1 MNRYPMTR
9 KTIFLLCICA
19 VTLCSVAKAQNP
31 AIVQYINT
39 YKLLAIQEM
48 QRTGIPASIKLAQG
62 ILETQAGQSDLVL
75 RSNNHFGIKCKTA
88 WAGNKVYH
96 DDDERG
102 ECFRAYAS
110 ANDSYR
116 DHSDF
121 LKNSQRYA
129 FLFHINPEHYKEW
142 AKGLKKAGYATNPKY
157 WQQLVKY
164 IDDYDLNLYTLVALG
179 KKQMSDESA
188 YYAMADMPATAA
200 PAVVNT
206 VITAAAG
213 SPSGMNELVNVA
225 AAEPV
230 RAKYPEGEFKIND
243 TKVIVVFAG
252 TPLLSIAE
260 QRGMRYKHLL
270 DFNDIE
276 EGNDFIN
283 KDQLIFLQR
292 KRKQGNTATHLVLKG
307 ECLYDIAQQ
316 EGIRLTNLLEYN
328 RLEQGQEPMPGQM
341 VYLQKSAA
349 NDAFEAGKTII
360 VANSVAHVQP
370 QVQQGEEL
378 MVVAKPVVKHIV
390 QSKETLYSIARKYE
404 VAVTD
409 IRTWNRLDK
418 DNIRVGQEL
427 LIYKN

>member
-1 MNRYPMTR
+1 MKKLP
-9 KTIFLLCICA
+9 FLIIAFIVCQSGI
-19 VTLCSVAKAQNP
+19 AQNSQ
-31 AIVQYINT
+31 VVKDYINT
-39 YKLLAIQEM
+39 YREIAIEEM
-48 QRTGIPASIKLAQG
+48 LRTGVPASITLAQG
-62 ILETQAGQSDLVL
+62 IHETSAGQSVLVKK
-75 RSNNHFGIKCKTA
+75 SNNHFGIKCKSD
-88 WAGNKVYH
+88 WKGESVSH
-96 DDDERG
+96 DDDARG
-102 ECFRAYAS
+102 ECFRKYE
-110 ANDSYR
+110 DPFQSYR

-129 FLFHINPEHYKEW
+129 FLFNINPEHYKEW

-292 KRKQGNTATHLVLKG
+292 KRKQGNTGTGTA
-307 ECLYDIAQQ
+307 
-316 EGIRLTNLLEYN
+316 
-328 RLEQGQEPMPGQM
+328 
-341 VYLQKSAA
+341 
-349 NDAFEAGKTII
+349 
-360 VANSVAHVQP
+360 
-370 QVQQGEEL
+370 
-378 MVVAKPVVKHIV
+378 
-390 QSKETLYSIARKYE
+390 
-404 VAVTD
+404 
-409 IRTWNRLDK
+409 
-418 DNIRVGQEL
+418 
-427 LIYKN
+427 

>member
-1 MNRYPMTR
+1 MTR
-9 KTIFLLCICA
+9 KTTFLLCISA
-19 VTLCSVAKAQNP
+19 VMLCGVARAQNP
-31 AIVQYINT
+31 TIVQYVNT

-62 ILETQAGQSDLVL
+62 ILETQAGQSDLVM

-110 ANDSYR
+110 ASDSYR

-164 IDDYDLNLYTLVALG
+164 IEDYDLNLYTLVALG
-179 KKQMSDESA
+179 KRSLSDESA
-188 YYAMADMPATAA
+188 FYAAAEVPASAN
-200 PAVVNT
+200 PAIVNT
-206 VITAAAG
+206 AITTAAG
-213 SPSGMNELVNVA
+213 SPAVHELVDVGT
-225 AAEPV
+225 AEPV

-243 TKVIVVFAG
+243 TKVMVVAAG
-252 TPLLSIAE
+252 TPLLAIAE

-276 EGNDFIN
+276 EGNDVIL

-292 KRKQGNTATHLVLKG
+292 KRKQGSAATHLVLKG

-316 EGIRLTNLLEYN
+316 EGVRLSNLLEYN
-328 RLEQGQEPMPGQM
+328 RLEQGQEPMPGQV
-341 VYLQKSAA
+341 VYLQKGAA
-349 NDAFEAGKTII
+349 NDAFEAGQTII
-360 VANSVAHVQP
+360 VANSVAQAQP
-370 QVQQGEEL
+370 QVQQNEGL
-378 MVVAKPVVKHIV
+378 MAAAKPVVKHIV

-404 VAVTD
+404 VGVTD

-427 LIYKN
+427 LIFKN